1 MIDIIILNGSVL
13 DGSGRD
19 AERLDLGVRGG
30 KIAALGDLREAEAAK
45 VVDAAGKIV
54 CPGFL
59 DLHRHADGALFRPGY
74 GDCDLF
80 QGITTVGNGN
90 CGLSLAPQAGPYR
103 EAIAA
108 YLKPVTGDFEGVPV
122 DTMAD
127 YLSALK
133 AWPLP
138 VNVLM
143 LAGGG
148 TIRSSVAGFQKL
160 RLEDQDFAAIHARL
174 ERSLAD
180 GAAGVSLGLGY
191 APECYYTTDELI
203 RALEPIRNTDT
214 VLSVHMREEAMKLL
228 PSIDEM
234 ISVAKALRVPL
245 QISHLKGSGRENWGR
260 LIPQAL
266 NRIAQAREAGLDVCC
281 DVYAYT
287 AGSTQLIHIL
297 PPEFLQ
303 GGPAA
308 ITERL
313 RDSAARRRLLD
324 RLENGRDFDNYVY
337 LVGWENIFVSALK
350 RPEDA
355 SYVGKSI
362 AQAAGDKDPAV
373 FALDLLRDN
382 DCEVTMI
389 DFITTEEDIARIL
402 QSPFAYSI
410 SDATFPTG
418 GKLHPRVYG
427 AFSQVIETYVNK
439 MHALTLPEAVNRMT
453 RRPADRYGL
462 KDKGRIA
469 LGADADIL
477 VFDPARVHVAATY
490 DQPAQRAEGMD
501 YVGAAASAEERAT
514 PVIRDL
520 NGINV
525 AFLAYTETL
534 NDNEKKPESFLIGTA
549 VTSLLQVYFALYLQK
564 LANPG
569 SDPRFAAYIIYKHVL
584 ASYSTMKKRPE
595 GLLNAL

>member
-1 MIDIIILNGSVL
+1 MFDIVILNGAVL

-19 AERLDLGVRGG
+19 AERLDLGVRDG
-30 KIAALGDLREAEAAK
+30 KIAALGDLRTAEGTE
-45 VVDAAGKIV
+45 VIDAAGRVV

-59 DLHRHADGALFRPGY
+59 DLHRHADAAVFRPGY

-80 QGITTVGNGN
+80 QGITTIGNGN

-103 EAIAA
+103 EAIGA
-108 YLKPVTGDFEGVPV
+108 YLKPVTGDFGGIPV

-127 YLSALK
+127 YLEALR
-133 AWPLP
+133 AQPLP
-138 VNVLM
+138 VNALM

-148 TIRSSVAGFQKL
+148 AIRASVAGFQKL
-160 RLEDQDFAAIHARL
+160 RLEDADFKAIHLRL
-174 ERSLAD
+174 EQALSD

-191 APECYYTTDELI
+191 APECYYTTEELI
-203 RALEPIRNTDT
+203 RALAPIRNTDTVPLAPIRNTDT

-228 PSIDEM
+228 PSLDEM

-245 QISHLKGSGRENWGR
+245 QISHLKGTGRENWGK
-260 LIPQAL
+260 LIPLAL
-266 NRIAQAREAGLDVCC
+266 DRIADARVDGLDVMC

-313 RDSAARRRLLD
+313 RDSAARKRLLD
-324 RLENGRDFDNYVY
+324 RLEKGRDFDNYVY

-355 SYVGKSI
+355 GYVGKSI
-362 AQAAGDKDPAV
+362 AEAAGDRDPAV

-382 DCEVTMI
+382 ECEVTMI
-389 DFITTEEDIARIL
+389 DFITSEADIARIL

-427 AFSQVIETYVNK
+427 AFSQVIETYVNR
-439 MHALTLPEAVNRMT
+439 MRALTLPEAVNRMT

-462 KDKGRIA
+462 KNKGRIA
-469 LGADADIL
+469 LGADADVL
-477 VFDPARVHVAATY
+477 VFDPKRVHVTATY
-490 DQPAQRAEGMD
+490 DRPAQRAEGMD
-501 YVGAAASAEERAT
+501 YVI
-514 PVIRDL
+514 V
-520 NGINV
+520 NGRIALSEGRLTGVYAGNV
-525 AFLAYTETL
+525 L
-534 NDNEKKPESFLIGTA
+534 
-549 VTSLLQVYFALYLQK
+549 
-564 LANPG
+564 
-569 SDPRFAAYIIYKHVL
+569 
-584 ASYSTMKKRPE
+584 E
-595 GLLNAL
+595 GNK